1 MGRIVAQVRA
11 TNALTD
17 GETIRF
23 DALVDTGASFL
34 VLPAAWRDR
43 LAGVP
48 RLYDIDL
55 ETADQRTVRAAICGP
70 VRIEIEGFRP
80 VHGDIAFVEMQPA
93 DGEYEPVL
101 GYLPLEQAG
110 IAVDMLGHRLVQA
123 KRMDLKRCGHR

>member
-11 TNALTD
+11 TNAIASE
-17 GETIRF
+17 ETLRF

-34 VLPAAWRDR
+34 ILPTAWRER
-43 LAGVP
+43 LPTVP
-48 RLYDIDL
+48 HLYDIEM
-55 ETADQRTVRAAICGP
+55 ETADQRAVQASICGP

-80 VHGDIAFVEMQPA
+80 VHGDVAFVDMQRA
-93 DGEYEPVL
+93 DGEYEPLL

-123 KRMDLKRCGHR
+123 KRMDLKRFS